1 MNFKM
6 WNQEQ
11 RDYAGILDPTGYTT
25 NKSNLATTNT
35 DTAVKSRKD

>member
-1 MNFKM
+1 MRI
-6 WNQEQ
+6 QQ
-11 RDYAGILDPTGYTT
+11 LRDYAGFLDPTGYTT